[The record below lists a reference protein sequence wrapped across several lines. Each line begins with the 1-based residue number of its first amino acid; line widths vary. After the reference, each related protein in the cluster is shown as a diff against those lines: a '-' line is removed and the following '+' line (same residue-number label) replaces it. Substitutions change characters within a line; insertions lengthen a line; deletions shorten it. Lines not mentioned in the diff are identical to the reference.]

1 MRVED
6 VSKTFDTAAVLHDLS
21 LDVRAGEL
29 IGLLGPSG
37 SGKTTLL
44 RIIAGL
50 DAPDRGRILFGD
62 DDATGPAVQE
72 RAVGFV
78 VQPYPLFQHMT
89 AAANIAVPPTP
100 APPHARHPPPTPP
113 PPP

>member
-62 DDATGPAVQE
+62 ADATDRKRGAWGKGVQGGVGSGGGPYMHHTKRE
-72 RAVGFV
+72 RTDA
-78 VQPYPLFQHMT
+78 T
-89 AAANIAVPPTP
+89 RPPN
-100 APPHARHPPPTPP
+100 PTPP
-113 PPP
+113 PPPGTT